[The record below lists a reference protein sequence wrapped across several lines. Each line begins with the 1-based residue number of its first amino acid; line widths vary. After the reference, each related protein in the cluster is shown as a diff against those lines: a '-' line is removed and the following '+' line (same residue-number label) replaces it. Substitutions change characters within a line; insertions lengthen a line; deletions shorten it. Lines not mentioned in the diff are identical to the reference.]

1 VARTSRWSGLS
12 QTERRAERRR
22 RLVRAAFE
30 LFGEQGEAGVTV
42 RSVCRHS
49 ELNTRYFYESFAD
62 TDELLE
68 AAYDVVVADLIAAL
82 YGAMENLPDDR
93 ARLAA
98 GVRAVLE
105 FSSEDARRGKIL
117 FTEARTNP
125 VLSARRSMIQEE
137 LRKSVLDGDQQP
149 SRPSRVA
156 ELAGAAMYSGAMAE
170 LAQQWLLGNLG
181 TDVEPVVKAVVRQW
195 MPEGV

>member
-1 VARTSRWSGLS
+1 MARTSRWSGLS

-22 RLVRAAFE
+22 LLVRAAFE

-156 ELAGAAMYSGAMAE
+156 ELTGAAMYSGAMAE